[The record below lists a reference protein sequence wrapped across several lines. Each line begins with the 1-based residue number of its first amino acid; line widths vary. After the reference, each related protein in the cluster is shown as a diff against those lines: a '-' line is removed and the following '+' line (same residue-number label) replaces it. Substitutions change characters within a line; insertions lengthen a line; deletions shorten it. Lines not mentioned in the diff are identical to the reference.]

1 MEAPSKKT
9 SINVKSGTLNKLQN
23 LKTDTKAKSIDAVLQ
38 RLIEQ
43 ARAEE
48 ASVHAEEPEKDE
60 APGASKRRKIYVAE
74 PLYTMEI
81 LRERR
86 GMLEYLTSFEY
97 SDIQLLVT
105 RFSEVMQ
112 ARFFFR
118 FFCFC
123 RVASSRALV
132 FTHQCPPLTDHRGR
146 SVGSAK

>member
-1 MEAPSKKT
+1 MKAPSKKT

-38 RLIEQ
+38 WLIELVSG
-43 ARAEE
+43 EE

-60 APGASKRRKIYVAE
+60 APGAPKRRKIYVAE

-97 SDIQLLVT
+97 SDIQLLV
-105 RFSEVMQ
+105 RRLVKQ

-123 RVASSRALV
+123 RVASS
-132 FTHQCPPLTDHRGR
+132 
-146 SVGSAK
+146 